1 MGPVESQYRC
11 LQPLVSDRCNVR
23 RYCPSTIF
31 EMKKA
36 YDPVTPLNTMNFITT
51 LTNILEGCLM
61 LDGSITNKADQPLF
75 EMLFV
80 FAMIWSFGGALNE
93 KDGINYR
100 KNFDKWF
107 KQTFTTVKWPGK
119 GTVFDYY
126 VNFKTGKFA
135 PWSELVVDADFDS
148 STMSMG
154 SVFVSTPETASL
166 RYFLDMMT
174 AIRKPIMFVGGAGVG
189 KTQLV
194 KGKLAGAHRMHAAR
208 CSQASFTKNACLQQ
222 VLRRL

>member
-1 MGPVESQYRC
+1 
-11 LQPLVSDRCNVR
+11 
-23 RYCPSTIF
+23 
-31 EMKKA
+31 
-36 YDPVTPLNTMNFITT
+36 MNFITT

-100 KNFDKWF
+100 RNFDKWF

-126 VNFKTGKFA
+126 VNFRTGKFA

-148 STMSMG
+148 SSMSMG

-174 AIRKPIMFVGGAGVG
+174 AMRRPIMFVGGAGVG

-194 KGKLAGAHRMHAAR
+194 KGKLAGAPALARLVIAAR
-208 CSQASFTKNACLQQ
+208 
-222 VLRRL
+222 RGY